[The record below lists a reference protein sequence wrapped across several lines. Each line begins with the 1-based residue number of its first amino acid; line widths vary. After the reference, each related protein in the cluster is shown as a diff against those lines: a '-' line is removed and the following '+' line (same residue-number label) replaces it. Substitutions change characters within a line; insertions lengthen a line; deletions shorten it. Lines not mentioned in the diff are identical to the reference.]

1 MVVLTSC
8 KCALAEE
15 IFDYVCV
22 LGISQFLPR
31 GCTHSPVFKFL
42 AVDAHSSLVALG
54 DTHLVSA
61 ALNLLTGVL
70 GGVYIWEK
78 IENEMYTVVSSLLHF
93 LPFSLSFSACHSTF
107 HSQSQIPNLSSV
119 FAQHNLRISLNY

>member
-1 MVVLTSC
+1 M
-8 KCALAEE
+8 
-15 IFDYVCV
+15 IFFTMC
-22 LGISQFLPR
+22 QFLPR

-78 IENEMYTVVSSLLHF
+78 IENEMYTEASSHF
-93 LPFSLSFSACHSTF
+93 F
-107 HSQSQIPNLSSV
+107 
-119 FAQHNLRISLNY
+119 